1 MYYMENT
8 LGKYFDI
15 LNLSLFLSHFLF
27 LFEDPATDGLVNR
40 LKFPSQHFLN
50 WPWVFTHTR
59 RHAHAHKVMCWFV
72 TRYRREE
79 HLFSLHPQYTHTCSL
94 KNYKQIQNARTHLI
108 FSLALSLCAWSML
121 WVPPLCDCVCVGLD
135 TGFSELSSQSDTRR
149 RSSYERRRCG
159 VHRMA
164 HKIPSGEEAKKICE

>member
-27 LFEDPATDGLVNR
+27 LFEDPATDDLVNR

-50 WPWVFTHTR
+50 WPWVFTHTH

-79 HLFSLHPQYTHTCSL
+79 HLFSLHPQYTHACSL
-94 KNYKQIQNARTHLI
+94 KKLQTNTKRAYTSHFLSR
-108 FSLALSLCAWSML
+108 SLSLCLIDAVSSSSL
-121 WVPPLCDCVCVGLD
+121 WLCVCVGHRILRA
-135 TGFSELSSQSDTRR
+135 FLSVRHTQTQQLW
-149 RSSYERRRCG
+149 
-159 VHRMA
+159 
-164 HKIPSGEEAKKICE
+164 AKAMWCAQDGS

>member
-1 MYYMENT
+1 MYYMGNT

-94 KNYKQIQNARTHLI
+94 KNYKQIHNARTHLI

-121 WVPPLCDCVCVGLD
+121 WVPPLCDCVCV
-135 TGFSELSSQSDTRR
+135 
-149 RSSYERRRCG
+149 CG
-159 VHRMA
+159 VGHRILRA
-164 HKIPSGEEAKKICE
+164 FLSVRHTQTQQLWAKAMWCAQDGS